1 MFHGVLKMIDDA
13 QAATNAS
20 TVEGSTVEGMRS
32 EIAGKWS
39 KFSAAE
45 VAALK
50 SKDDLIAQ
58 VQSKYSLD
66 RSVAQKDVDAFA
78 NGRQL

>member
-1 MFHGVLKMIDDA
+1 MTDQAH
-13 QAATNAS
+13 AATNSATS
-20 TVEGSTVEGMRS
+20 AGMRS
-32 EIAGKWS
+32 EIVGKWS
-39 KFSAAE
+39 KFSAAD

-50 SKDDLIAQ
+50 TKDDLIAQ

-66 RSVAQKDVDAFA
+66 KAAAQKDVDAFA